1 MGKETNRQLKK
12 INLKWGTIYAEPYQS
27 ETNEE
32 ENRSKIY
39 DELGNYLDYISTESI
54 TEEEYNNIL
63 VDYLKATDI
72 KDFIENKLLVDS
84 YDYDENLEDLLYS
97 IFETSCETDEDF
109 ELLEKNIKTRNEEEL
124 MTKYCINKIGKWYFF
139 LNI

>member
-1 MGKETNRQLKK
+1 MEQTNKQLKQL
-12 INLKWGTIYAEPYQS
+12 NLGWGTIYVEPYQS

-54 TEEEYNNIL
+54 TEEQYNNIL
-63 VDYLKATDI
+63 ADYLKATDI
-72 KDFIENKLLVDS
+72 EDFIENGLLVDS
-84 YDYDENLEDLLYS
+84 YDYDKNLEDLLYS

-109 ELLEKNIKTRNEEEL
+109 EKLKKNIKTKNEKEL
-124 MTKYCINKIGKWYFF
+124 MEEYCINKIGKWYFF

>member
-1 MGKETNRQLKK
+1 MEQINKQLKK
-12 INLKWGTIYAEPYQS
+12 LNLGWGTIYAEPYQN

-63 VDYLKATDI
+63 TYYLKTTDI
-72 KDFIENKLLVDS
+72 KDFIENGLLIDS
-84 YDYDENLEDLLYS
+84 YDYCENLIDLLDCVFGSTY
-97 IFETSCETDEDF
+97 ETDEDF
-109 ELLEKNIKTRNEEEL
+109 DQYQKDIETKSEEEL
-124 MTKYCINKIGKWYFF
+124 MEKYYINKIGKWYFF
-139 LNI
+139 LNV

>member
-1 MGKETNRQLKK
+1 MKQTNRQLKK
-12 INLKWGTIYAEPYQS
+12 LNLGWGTIYVEPYQS

-54 TEEEYNNIL
+54 TEQEYYNIL
-63 VDYLKATDI
+63 ADYLKATDI
-72 KDFIENKLLVDS
+72 EDFIENKLLVDS
-84 YDYDENLEDLLYS
+84 YDCSESLENTICS
-97 IFETSCETDEDF
+97 TFETTCETDEDF
-109 ELLEKNIKTRNEEEL
+109 EKLENDIKTKNEKDLMEE
-124 MTKYCINKIGKWYFF
+124 YCINKIGKWYFF

>member
-1 MGKETNRQLKK
+1 MKQTNRQLKK
-12 INLKWGTIYAEPYQS
+12 LNLGWGTIYVEPYQN

-32 ENRSKIY
+32 QDRSKIY

-54 TEEEYNNIL
+54 TEQEYNNIL
-63 VDYLKATDI
+63 ADYLKTTDI
-72 KDFIENKLLVDS
+72 ENFIEKGLLVNS

-109 ELLEKNIKTRNEEEL
+109 ELLEKNIKTINEEEL
-124 MTKYCINKIGKWYFF
+124 ITKYCINKIGKWYFF